1 MAYQENKGR
10 DQSIIEEDVGWLR
23 YRLCILFNG
32 SPQNKDLLTLKDDPN
47 YQKYIQKLKE
57 LGFFND
63 AMKDSYNRRL
73 LEIRCSDVYSRGK
86 AYRYEFC
93 FQCMWLW
100 AWLLNRENVRRSF
113 RSLVDAAIIRAQ
125 NRLIVAEE
133 TELVREEDSDQWLL
147 EAERNMEDIIS
158 KHTNIIT
165 NVGES
170 SAKNEER
177 VAEEQASQLR
187 HLANEV
193 ENFVEG
199 TGEIEG
205 ALFNEYV
212 GLLSKKNNLTISLAN
227 ATLRMIRTT
236 RALEI
241 ARGSLMRCLYQGK
254 QP

>member
-1 MAYQENKGR
+1 M
-10 DQSIIEEDVGWLR
+10 
-23 YRLCILFNG
+23 
-32 SPQNKDLLTLKDDPN
+32 
-47 YQKYIQKLKE
+47 
-57 LGFFND
+57 
-63 AMKDSYNRRL
+63 
-73 LEIRCSDVYSRGK
+73 
-86 AYRYEFC
+86 
-93 FQCMWLW
+93 
-100 AWLLNRENVRRSF
+100 
-113 RSLVDAAIIRAQ
+113 
-125 NRLIVAEE
+125 IVAEE